1 MPKIQA
7 IMDKLKVSSCSKLNA
22 LKNNERR
29 GYISS
34 STLEMLNSFSC
45 SVVNI
50 CSSSKIIERTVP
62 YINLFEDQKIAK
74 EIAKEF
80 VKTHFER
87 LRTKDIKKSD
97 DFDLILKYSNETNSY
112 TNYIKNGNREKF
124 IEKKDNTNTV
134 GYIAVPDNCRPV
146 SAHYV
151 LMNNFAEGSQN
162 LNSGSLIYPAS
173 LYHIPNKAT
182 VSQIGYEVGKVPC
195 IFKKT
200 SQKSTSFKIGHSSYI
215 TRPHSCSGRFNKFQK
230 SSALCNM
237 EDPETAKQTYFQNI
251 NTKLN
256 LAKSN
261 EINNTNSI
269 EFDCFNTAIQ
279 EMNPKFKRKSLKQEY
294 LDFKLSA
301 IPPLSLN
308 VKEDVDVGIF
318 KIKDLHEG
326 PTKQELDGIY
336 LSMNLQQTNTNSK
349 KVFYTRLMRRKINSN
364 LAKRKVSALLK
375 TSKPSLK
382 SDTDYKVMTDRQSEQ
397 SIGRDKLISKL
408 AYNKDKSDHFLRPCI
423 SSVLRSYDTC
433 MAHIRNNQVTPS
445 RVQLVGPLSY
455 KLAP

>member
-1 MPKIQA
+1 MPGIQA
-7 IMDKLKVSSCSKLNA
+7 TMDKLKVSSCSKLNT

-29 GYISS
+29 GYISL
-34 STLEMLNSFSC
+34 STLEVLNSFSC

-50 CSSSKIIERTVP
+50 CSSSKIIGRTVP
-62 YINLFEDQKIAK
+62 YINLFEDQNIFK
-74 EIAKEF
+74 EVTKKF

-97 DFDLILKYSNETNSY
+97 DFDLILKYSNEINSY
-112 TNYIKNGNREKF
+112 ANYIENGNREKF
-124 IEKKDNTNTV
+124 IEERDHINSV

-151 LMNNFAEGSQN
+151 LMNNFAEGNHN
-162 LNSGSLIYPAS
+162 LNSRSLIHPAS
-173 LYHIPNKAT
+173 LYYIPNEAT
-182 VSQIGYEVGKVPC
+182 VGQIGYEMGKVPC

-200 SQKSTSFKIGHSSYI
+200 PQKSTSFKTGHSSYI
-215 TRPHSCSGRFNKFQK
+215 TRPHSCFGRVNKFQK

-237 EDPETAKQTYFQNI
+237 ENPETLKHTYFRNI

-269 EFDCFNTAIQ
+269 ELDYSNTAIQ
-279 EMNPKFKRKSLKQEY
+279 KMNPKFKRRNLKQEY

-301 IPPLSLN
+301 TSPLSLN
-308 VKEDVDVGIF
+308 VKEDVSVGIF
-318 KIKDLHEG
+318 KIEDLHEG
-326 PTKQELDGIY
+326 LTRQELDGIY
-336 LSMNLQQTNTNSK
+336 LSMNSQQTNTNSR
-349 KVFYTRLMRRKINSN
+349 KVFYTRLMRRRISSN

-382 SDTDYKVMTDRQSEQ
+382 SGTDYKVMADWQLKQ
-397 SIGRDKLISKL
+397 SIARGESISKL
-408 AYNKDKSDHFLRPCI
+408 AYNKDKDGHLLYPCI

-433 MAHIRNNQVTPS
+433 MGHIRNNQITPS

-455 KLAP
+455 KLTS